1 MIVAIGLDVDD
12 TFAWFVHRALEAD
25 AKLRCINL
33 RVAVGGAWR
42 FDLPPG
48 GPARIEHA
56 GAVLT
61 LEPDDAYYC
70 RLIDLSAVET
80 DQAIVRRWH
89 ALMSSLR
96 AWLDADP
103 GRVANRLSRGA
114 HNGSKPLH
122 EALLRDLGLRVPDS
136 VTSSD
141 ADVLR
146 AFVREGP
153 AISKTVCGVRAEA
166 VVVAEDAFAD
176 FDPASGPVHL
186 QRFVAGDDV
195 RIHVA
200 GERIVAQVAQA
211 GAIDYRRA
219 GAIAGMKVFEPPA
232 PLRQLMVAATSRL
245 GLAFA
250 GWDFK
255 IDADGAYWCLEANP
269 MPGYSPYDGRCDG
282 AISYALRRYL
292 DPDSP

>member
-12 TFAWFVHRALEAD
+12 TFAWFVHHALEAGVT
-25 AKLRCINL
+25 LRCINL

-42 FDLPPG
+42 FDLPPA

-56 GAVLT
+56 GDVLT
-61 LEPDDAYYC
+61 LAPDDAYYC
-70 RLIDLSAVET
+70 RLIDLSAMEN
-80 DQAIVRRWH
+80 DPAIVRRWR
-89 ALMSSLR
+89 ALMSGLR
-96 AWLDADP
+96 AWLDAIP
-103 GRVANRLSRGA
+103 GRVANRPSRGA
-114 HNGSKPLH
+114 HNSSKPLH

-141 ADVLR
+141 PEVLR
-146 AFVREGP
+146 AFALEGP
-153 AISKTVCGVRAEA
+153 TISKTICGTRAET
-166 VVVAEDAFAD
+166 VVVTEEDFAI

-200 GERIVAQVAQA
+200 GERTVAQVAQA

-219 GAIAGMKVFEPPA
+219 GAIAGMKVFEPPT
-232 PLRQLMVAATSRL
+232 PLRHLVVDATSRL

-255 IDADGAYWCLEANP
+255 IDANGAYWCLEANP
-269 MPGYSPYDGRCDG
+269 MPGYSTYDSRCDG
-282 AISYALRRYL
+282 AISHALRRYL
-292 DPDSP
+292 DPDSS